1 MAKIE
6 FNSPLDVI
14 NHLESNNGKLIIN
27 IASDAVG
34 HVLAEFDN
42 FARMRLTGEIAP
54 DGAHLY
60 MGPDEEF
67 VACIAEMY
75 GDTLCS
81 NYVLSSNSL
90 EIVSNIAHYRP
101 DLTVDVGISSVKMG
115 PIDGLP
121 CRPSFVDNKYFRY
134 QLIFFQS
141 FIDAQKALYR
151 RRLQTSKFL
160 PMAQKFPI
168 ASNLEQFI
176 NARGQKIALLQLKDF
191 PSSGG
196 ADATDPDTYL
206 PSMRYLRDLGYKL
219 VLVGREQYPEAFAS
233 LGVVDYAN
241 SPLATFKNDLV
252 LFSNADFSLTG
263 PSGISQFPEIMGTPF
278 VYVNNWQPLL
288 PPFSPHCVCAPAVL
302 KLKGED
308 KFLTFS
314 EQLDL
319 METTGVDFPKDQ
331 PYDAIPP
338 DSDDIL
344 MATQEAI
351 ELVDNPLPLDK
362 NQQLMRE
369 LRPDTTNECSLSR
382 TSAAFLKRYQTLL

>member
-1 MAKIE
+1 MA
-6 FNSPLDVI
+6 
-14 NHLESNNGKLIIN
+14 
-27 IASDAVG
+27 
-34 HVLAEFDN
+34 
-42 FARMRLTGEIAP
+42 R
-54 DGAHLY
+54 
-60 MGPDEEF
+60 
-67 VACIAEMY
+67 
-75 GDTLCS
+75 
-81 NYVLSSNSL
+81 
-90 EIVSNIAHYRP
+90 
-101 DLTVDVGISSVKMG
+101 
-115 PIDGLP
+115 
-121 CRPSFVDNKYFRY
+121 
-134 QLIFFQS
+134 
-141 FIDAQKALYR
+141 
-151 RRLQTSKFL
+151 KF
-160 PMAQKFPI
+160 PMAYD
-168 ASNLEQFI
+168 LEHFI

-196 ADATDPDTYL
+196 ADAIDPDTYL

-319 METTGVDFPKDQ
+319 MEATGVNFPKDQ
-331 PYDAIPP
+331 PYDVISP

-351 ELVDNPLPLDK
+351 ELVDNPMPLDK

-382 TSAAFLKRYQTLL
+382 ASAAFLERYQTLL